1 VTKKGVR
8 SVLPVPMVGTLLVF
22 CGIDH
27 ALASSYNAR
36 GDLASHQG
44 QLSPDLLAPITQ
56 NPYQYCGNNPVTYVD
71 SDGHAFMLVT
81 AVVGA
86 LVGGA
91 AGAIRE
97 I

>member
-1 VTKKGVR
+1 MEGRRVTKKGVR

-44 QLSPDLLAPITQ
+44 QLSPPISLLPSRRTPTSTAETIP
-56 NPYQYCGNNPVTYVD
+56 
-71 SDGHAFMLVT
+71 SLMLT
-81 AVVGA
+81 AMVMCSC
-86 LVGGA
+86 
-91 AGAIRE
+91 
-97 I
+97 